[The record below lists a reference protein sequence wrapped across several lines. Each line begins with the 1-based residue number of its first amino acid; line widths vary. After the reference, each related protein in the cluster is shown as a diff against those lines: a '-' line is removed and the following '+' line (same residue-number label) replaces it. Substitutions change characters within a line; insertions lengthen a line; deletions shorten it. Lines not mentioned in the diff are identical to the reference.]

1 MDLAFT
7 LALHRAV
14 DPDPDNDLC
23 WSPFSVLSALGLTA
37 AGAEGASRDELVG
50 ALLGESPAV
59 VGGSGALAGG
69 LAGVIPGDGQ
79 AGAGLASAGTGDRAD
94 EGRAGW
100 DGRLTAQ
107 AALLAAASE
116 LADTGHGEA
125 PVLAVSNTLWA
136 AEELPIRR
144 EFANELARWPSGA
157 VKGAPFGDAP
167 EDARKLINTDVAE
180 TTRGLIPELIPPG
193 SIRPT
198 TVAALV
204 NALYLKVAWQHRF
217 ADSGTTPRPFHAP
230 TGTYKPA
237 TMRQTE
243 RLGYAH
249 RDGWQIVTL
258 PAAGAVDAM
267 VLLPDEPLTVA
278 EPALDAGK
286 LRELL
291 GTTSS
296 QRVQLTMPKI
306 NVSTRAS
313 FKHPLLDLGVRTP
326 FVAGQAGLTRLC
338 PDPRLYVDDVLH
350 ESVLKFDEQGLEGAA
365 ATAVTM
371 RMMSMAVPSDPVVVD
386 VDRPFLVVVLHR
398 ETGVPYFVARVV
410 HP

>member
-1 MDLAFT
+1 VDLAFT

-37 AGAEGASRDELVG
+37 EGAEGASREELVG

-59 VGGSGALAGG
+59 TGGGGTPAGDP
-69 LAGVIPGDGQ
+69 A
-79 AGAGLASAGTGDRAD
+79 AGTAARDRAED
-94 EGRAGW
+94 GLGW
-100 DGRLTAQ
+100 DGRLKAQ
-107 AALLAAASE
+107 AALLAAAAE
-116 LADTGHGEA
+116 LVDTGHGEA
-125 PVLAVSNTLWA
+125 PVLAVANTLWA
-136 AEELPIRR
+136 TEKLPIRR
-144 EFANELARWPSGA
+144 DFADELARWPNGA
-157 VKGAPFGDAP
+157 VKAAPFEDAP

-193 SIRPT
+193 SIQPT

-217 ADSGTTPRPFHAP
+217 ADSGTGPRPFHAP
-230 TGTYKPA
+230 TGTYEPA
-237 TMRQTE
+237 SMRQTE

-249 RDGWQIVTL
+249 RDGWQVVTL
-258 PAAGAVDAM
+258 PAAGGVDAV

-291 GTTSS
+291 DTTSS

-326 FVAGQAGLTRLC
+326 FVAGRAGLIRLC

-371 RMMSMAVPSDPVVVD
+371 RMMSMAMPSDPVVVD

>member
-37 AGAEGASRDELVG
+37 EGAEGASREELVG

-59 VGGSGALAGG
+59 TGGGGTPAGDP
-69 LAGVIPGDGQ
+69 A
-79 AGAGLASAGTGDRAD
+79 AGTPARDRAED
-94 EGRAGW
+94 GLGW
-100 DGRLTAQ
+100 DGRLKAQ
-107 AALLAAASE
+107 AALLAAAAE
-116 LADTGHGEA
+116 LVDTGHGEA
-125 PVLAVSNTLWA
+125 PVLAVANTLWA
-136 AEELPIRR
+136 TEELLIRR
-144 EFANELARWPSGA
+144 DFADELARWPSGA
-157 VKGAPFGDAP
+157 VKAAPFEDAP

-217 ADSGTTPRPFHAP
+217 ADSGTGPRPFHAP
-230 TGTYKPA
+230 TGTYEPA
-237 TMRQTE
+237 SMRQTE

-249 RDGWQIVTL
+249 RDGWQVVTL
-258 PAAGAVDAM
+258 PAAGGVDAV

-278 EPALDAGK
+278 EPALDADK

-291 GTTSS
+291 DTTSS

-365 ATAVTM
+365 ATAVTV
-371 RMMSMAVPSDPVVVD
+371 RMMSMAMPSDPVVVD

>member
-37 AGAEGASRDELVG
+37 EAAEGASRDELVG
-50 ALLGESPAV
+50 ALLGEIPAAAA
-59 VGGSGALAGG
+59 VGGPPTAGRAEATAVQEG
-69 LAGVIPGDGQ
+69 PTA
-79 AGAGLASAGTGDRAD
+79 DR
-94 EGRAGW
+94 EGR
-100 DGRLTAQ
+100 LQAQ
-107 AALLAAASE
+107 AALLAVAAE
-116 LADTGHGEA
+116 LDDTGHGEP

-136 AEELPIRR
+136 AENLPIRR
-144 EFANELARWPSGA
+144 EFADELARWPAGA

-204 NALYLKVAWQHRF
+204 NALYLKVAWRHRF
-217 ADSGTTPRPFHAP
+217 QDKATAKRPFHAP
-230 TGTYKPA
+230 TGTYEPQS
-237 TMRQTE
+237 MRQTE

-249 RDGWQIVTL
+249 RDGWQVVTL
-258 PAAGAVDAM
+258 PAAGGVDA
-267 VLLPDEPLTVA
+267 VLLLPDEPLTVA
-278 EPALDAGK
+278 EPALDAAK
-286 LRELL
+286 LTELL
-291 GTTSS
+291 ATSSS
-296 QRVQLTMPKI
+296 QRVQLTMPRI

-326 FVAGQAGLTRLC
+326 FQAGNAGLTRLC

-371 RMMSMAVPSDPVVVD
+371 RMMSMAVPTEPIVVD

>member
-50 ALLGESPAV
+50 ALLGDPA
-59 VGGSGALAGG
+59 AGRE
-69 LAGVIPGDGQ
+69 LP
-79 AGAGLASAGTGDRAD
+79 
-94 EGRAGW
+94 
-100 DGRLTAQ
+100 AQ
-107 AALLAAASE
+107 AALLASASE
-116 LADTGHGEA
+116 LADTGHGEP

-136 AEELPIRR
+136 LEDLPIRR
-144 EFANELARWPSGA
+144 EFADELARWPSGA
-157 VKGAPFGDAP
+157 IKGAPFADAP
-167 EDARKLINTDVAE
+167 EDARKLINADVAE

-193 SIRPT
+193 SIRPN

-204 NALYLKVAWQHRF
+204 NALYLKVAWRHRF
-217 ADSGTTPRPFHAP
+217 TAGATEPRPFHAP
-230 TGTYKPA
+230 TGTYQPS

-249 RDGWQIVTL
+249 RDGWQVVTL
-258 PAAGAVDAM
+258 PAAGGVDAV

-278 EPALDAGK
+278 EPALDAAK
-286 LRELL
+286 LAELL
-291 GTTSS
+291 ATTSS

-313 FKHPLLDLGVRTP
+313 IKHPLLDLGVRLL
-326 FVAGQAGLTRLC
+326 FQQGRAGLTGLC

-350 ESVLKFDEQGLEGAA
+350 ESVLKFDEEGLEGAA
-365 ATAVTM
+365 ATAVVM
-371 RMMSMAVPSDPVVVD
+371 RTMSMAVPTEPIVVD

>member
-37 AGAEGASRDELVG
+37 EGAEGASREELVG

-59 VGGSGALAGG
+59 TGGGGTPAGDP
-69 LAGVIPGDGQ
+69 A
-79 AGAGLASAGTGDRAD
+79 AGTPARDRAED
-94 EGRAGW
+94 GLGW
-100 DGRLTAQ
+100 DGRLKVQ
-107 AALLAAASE
+107 AALLAAAAE
-116 LADTGHGEA
+116 LVDTGHGEA
-125 PVLAVSNTLWA
+125 PVLAVANTLWA
-136 AEELPIRR
+136 TEELLIRR
-144 EFANELARWPSGA
+144 DFADELARWPSGA
-157 VKGAPFGDAP
+157 VKAAPFEDAP

-217 ADSGTTPRPFHAP
+217 ADSGTGPRPFHAP
-230 TGTYKPA
+230 TGTYEPA
-237 TMRQTE
+237 SMRQTE

-249 RDGWQIVTL
+249 RDGWQVVTL
-258 PAAGAVDAM
+258 PAAGGVDAV

-278 EPALDAGK
+278 EPALDADK

-291 GTTSS
+291 DTTSS

-365 ATAVTM
+365 ATAVTV
-371 RMMSMAVPSDPVVVD
+371 RMMSMAMPSDPVVVD

>member
-37 AGAEGASRDELVG
+37 EAAEGASRDELVG
-50 ALLGESPAV
+50 SLLGAPAAAAGRSSTGS
-59 VGGSGALAGG
+59 VG
-69 LAGVIPGDGQ
+69 D
-79 AGAGLASAGTGDRAD
+79 SAGDRAG
-94 EGRAGW
+94 ELR
-100 DGRLTAQ
+100 AQ
-107 AALLAAASE
+107 AALLATASE
-116 LADTGHGEA
+116 LDDTGHGDP

-136 AEELPIRR
+136 VEDLPIRR
-144 EFANELARWPSGA
+144 EFADELARWPNGS
-157 VKGAPFGDAP
+157 VKGAPFADAP

-193 SIRPT
+193 SIKPM

-204 NALYLKVAWQHRF
+204 NALYLKVAWQHPF
-217 ADSGTTPRPFHAP
+217 TDGTTAPRPFHAP
-230 TGTYKPA
+230 TGTYEPPS
-237 TMRQTE
+237 MRQTQ
-243 RLGYAH
+243 RLGYAS
-249 RDGWQIVTL
+249 RDGWQVVVL
-258 PAAGAVDAM
+258 PAAGGVDAV
-267 VLLPDEPLTVA
+267 VLLPDEPLTEA
-278 EPALDAGK
+278 EPALDAAK
-286 LRELL
+286 LADLL

-296 QRVQLTMPKI
+296 QRVQLTMPRI

-313 FKHPLLDLGVRTP
+313 IKHPLLDLGVHLLFKP
-326 FVAGQAGLTRLC
+326 GQAGLTRLC

-365 ATAVTM
+365 ATAVVM
-371 RMMSMAVPSDPVVVD
+371 RTMSMSLPAEPVVVD
-386 VDRPFLVVVLHR
+386 VDRPFLVVVRHR
-398 ETGVPYFVARVV
+398 RTGVPYFVARVV

>member
-37 AGAEGASRDELVG
+37 EGAEGASRDELVG

-59 VGGSGALAGG
+59 VAGGAAAVGGSPGSERAE
-69 LAGVIPGDGQ
+69 GV
-79 AGAGLASAGTGDRAD
+79 ASVGGDR
-94 EGRAGW
+94 
-100 DGRLTAQ
+100 DGRLKSQ
-107 AALLAAASE
+107 AALLAAAAE

-144 EFANELARWPSGA
+144 EFADELGRWPNGA

-204 NALYLKVAWQHRF
+204 NALYLKVAWRHRF
-217 ADSGTTPRPFHAP
+217 AEGGTEPRPFHAP

-258 PAAGAVDAM
+258 PAAGGVDAV

-278 EPALDAGK
+278 EPELNAAK
-286 LRELL
+286 LRALL
-291 GTTSS
+291 DTTSS

-326 FVAGQAGLTRLC
+326 FVAGHAGLTRLC

-350 ESVLKFDEQGLEGAA
+350 ESVLKFDEEGLEGAA

-371 RMMSMAVPSDPVVVD
+371 RMMSMAAPTEPVVVD